1 MSHNLDMNAGR
12 ESDGCVVPAKCPNKG
27 GSLSPAEGM
36 EGRRPTKENTGQPAA
51 SQIQSWENA
60 SAGLRCVRGAAN
72 RIPSFV
78 SSFAL
83 RRYASAVRAR
93 CASKRPSGSVRG
105 ALGNRRPY
113 RDFTFRSS
121 SKKSTN
127 EIRFCNVTPLTG

>member
-1 MSHNLDMNAGR
+1 MSHNLDMNVGR

-27 GSLSPAEGM
+27 GGFTPAEGM
-36 EGRRPTKENTGQPAA
+36 EGRRPTKENTGQTAA

-60 SAGLRCVRGAAN
+60 SAALRRVRGAAN
-72 RIPSFV
+72 RIPSSV

-83 RRYASAVRAR
+83 RRHDSAVRAG

-113 RDFTFRSS
+113 RDQPQVQSARRRGYIPKAASA
-121 SKKSTN
+121 
-127 EIRFCNVTPLTG
+127 LLG